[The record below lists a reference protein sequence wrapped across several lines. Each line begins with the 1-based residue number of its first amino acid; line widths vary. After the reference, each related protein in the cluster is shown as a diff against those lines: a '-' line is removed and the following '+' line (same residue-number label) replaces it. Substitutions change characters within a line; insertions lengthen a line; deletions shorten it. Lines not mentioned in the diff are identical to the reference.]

1 MAWNPTT
8 QNLLQSIDI
17 SDALDKAIDYLDNQ
31 DSDDAQISIPSS
43 NPFSLRMRMYR
54 FVKAYAL
61 QMKDNPDVDE
71 NKYNHLHFKETK
83 DNVIIKNSFEKEQL
97 VLVTDKGETL

>member
-1 MAWNPTT
+1 
-8 QNLLQSIDI
+8 
-17 SDALDKAIDYLDNQ
+17 
-31 DSDDAQISIPSS
+31 
-43 NPFSLRMRMYR
+43 MYR

>member
-1 MAWNPTT
+1 M
-8 QNLLQSIDI
+8 QSIDI

-71 NKYNHLHFKETK
+71 NKYNHLKIIEK
-83 DNVIIKNSFEKEQL
+83 GGDVVITSSLEQQPL
-97 VLVTDKGETL
+97 VLKTDEGKEL

>member
-1 MAWNPTT
+1 M
-8 QNLLQSIDI
+8 QSIDI

-54 FVKAYAL
+54 FVKAYSL

-97 VLVTDKGETL
+97 TS